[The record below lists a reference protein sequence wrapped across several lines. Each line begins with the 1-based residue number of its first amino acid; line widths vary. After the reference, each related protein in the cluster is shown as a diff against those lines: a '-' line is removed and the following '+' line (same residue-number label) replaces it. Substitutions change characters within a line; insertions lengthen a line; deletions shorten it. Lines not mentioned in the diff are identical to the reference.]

1 MRVRLRVHRAVPA
14 VSRSHPRGTSN
25 TNTRGGTPAR
35 RARKRWLLATFD
47 VDLGPETA
55 RCALRCHQDCHGTV
69 TYETMQVDRKVSQL
83 HGGTYR
89 RENIQPSCPPCN
101 HQKGTQEREAEH
113 ARACQGTCSRCR
125 RAAALSMNY
134 RVAREAAELERE
146 AVTAGY
152 ATESGQYG
160 ALITLRDYLEQTRG
174 EG

>member
-1 MRVRLRVHRAVPA
+1 MSRAQ
-14 VSRSHPRGTSN
+14 PRGTSN
-25 TNTRGGTPAR
+25 SNARGSTRDR
-35 RARKRWLLATFD
+35 RARKLWLLVTFD
-47 VDLGPETA
+47 TDLGPEVA

-113 ARACQGTCSRCR
+113 ARTCHGTCARCR
-125 RAAALSMNY
+125 RSATLSMDY
-134 RVAREAAELERE
+134 RVAREAEEQQRE

-152 ATESGQYG
+152 ATESRAYG
-160 ALITLRDYLEQTRG
+160 PLSTFRDYLEQTRG
-174 EG
+174 T